1 MTYAQASQP
10 ACVDAPQCCA
20 FNDWKMTRTILI
32 RSALAA
38 GLALLALQAA
48 SQHALEIIPLRHR
61 TVEQVLPALRP
72 LLEPGGTLSGQA
84 NQLIVRASAGNLAQL
99 RQALEAIDRPLRRLQ
114 ISVRFDDAQD
124 AASQGVEASG
134 RLSNRGSRIDI
145 RAHDQH
151 SASAERVDQRIQV
164 LEGGRALIMTGRSTP
179 MGRDTIVIRETATGF
194 EAIPRLSGG
203 DTVLV
208 DIAPQ
213 RETLDQHQRLVT
225 TVSARLGEWFE
236 IGGAANEAARD
247 DRGIASASRSR
258 SSDTR
263 RVWLKVEELRP

>member
-1 MTYAQASQP
+1 
-10 ACVDAPQCCA
+10 
-20 FNDWKMTRTILI
+20 MTRTILI

-48 SQHALEIIPLRHR
+48 SQQALEIIPLRHR
-61 TVEQVLPALRP
+61 TVDQVLPALRP
-72 LLEPGGTLSGQA
+72 LLEPGGTLTGQS

-99 RQALEAIDRPLRRLQ
+99 KQALEAIDRPLRRLQ

-124 AASQGVEASG
+124 AASQGVESSG
-134 RLSNRGSRIDI
+134 RIGNRGSRIDI

-151 SASAERVDQRIQV
+151 GGSAERVDQRIQV
-164 LEGGRALIMTGRSTP
+164 LEGGRALIMTGRFAPITQRQILQTSGGIVSQET
-179 MGRDTIVIRETATGF
+179 TVIRETATGF
-194 EAIPRLSGG
+194 EAIPRLSGS

-236 IGGAANEAARD
+236 IGGVASQAARD
-247 DRGIASASRSR
+247 DRGLASASRSR
-258 SSDTR
+258 SSDAR
-263 RVWLKVEELRP
+263 RVWLKVEELRR